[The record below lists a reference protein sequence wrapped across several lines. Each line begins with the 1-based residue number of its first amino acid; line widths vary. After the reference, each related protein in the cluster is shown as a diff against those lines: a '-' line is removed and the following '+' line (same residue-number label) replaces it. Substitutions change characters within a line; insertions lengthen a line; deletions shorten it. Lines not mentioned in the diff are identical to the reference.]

1 MREIRPSGLEGGEA
15 KTSPTPIRS
24 DIFLRVKF
32 QIPSTKYQVSNNF
45 QNSII
50 EIQNC
55 IILALQEL
63 KRPFIQTILFGILGF
78 VHWCFLFGNWNLVL
92 IHICPNGAFQGF
104 FKKLKYYR
112 FLGVCNMRL
121 SDFLDTKVVTINLK
135 ARNKTNALREM
146 VEILMKARKIKYPD
160 AILNALLEREASGT
174 TGVGRGVA
182 FPHAR
187 ITRIK
192 EPMALLAVSQ
202 RGVDFSS
209 RDGEPVYLFFLFLTP
224 AEETELHLQI
234 LSKALTIFTD
244 TRLFRSLRDAKDTSG
259 VLRLVLNYEKGGKET
274 FFPLPVDDIYRELG
288 TGPSGLSEREAG
300 KRLASYGPNVLRET
314 KRKSLFFKFTENL
327 YNFFAVLLWAGG
339 ALAYVTGMPE
349 LAWAIFAVI
358 LINAVFSFWQEYKA
372 EKALEALK
380 KLLPRMAKVLRNG
393 KEKEITVEGIV
404 PGDIMVLEE
413 GDSIPADARLIEAFN
428 IRVDNSALTGESKPV
443 YKTSGAIPEGQ
454 EFLWTELPN
463 LVFAGTSMASGA
475 GKAAVIATGMHTEIG
490 HIAHLTQ
497 ELKEEKSPLQ
507 REIVKVTKIVTIL
520 AVTMGITFFFLG
532 TYIGKLSI
540 AAAFIFAIGIIV
552 ANVPE
557 GLLPTVTLSLAMGV
571 QRMAKRNALIKKLS
585 SVETLGST
593 TVICTD
599 KTGTLTTSEMSITR
613 IFINGKFINVS
624 GTRYAPAGDFYY
636 RGISLSREEMK
647 KNGMYLFFDACV
659 FCNNAGMRPPEREG
673 ERWGIIGDP
682 TEAALLVMAAK
693 GGIDVEERRKT
704 CPRIGQLPFESVR
717 KRMTSINLFD
727 GEKPIAYVKGAPKE
741 ILNLCTHININGK
754 VEPLTDPEREIIISR
769 NDSMSNEGLRVLGI
783 AYRPLDFSE
792 GFTIE
797 NTEKDLIFLGLA
809 GMADPPRPEVSKV
822 INLCHRAGI
831 RVVMITGDYG
841 LTALSIAKKIG
852 LAKAHN
858 TKVVTGLELS
868 KMDDETLKKLLK
880 EEEVIFARVSPE
892 HKMRIVT
899 AFKDMDEVV
908 AVTGD
913 GVNDAP
919 ALKKADI
926 GVAMGIRGSDVAKE
940 AADMI
945 LTDDNFASIV
955 SAIEEGRT
963 VFANIKKFVTYIF
976 ASNIPEIV
984 PFIAFILFKIPL
996 PLTVMQILAVDLG
1009 TDMVPALALGAE
1021 PPGKGI
1027 MDKPPRSK
1035 NKMLLNIPLLLRAY
1049 CFLGPM
1055 EAVAC
1060 MAGFFFIYYQYGWR
1074 PGMEMPDSGVV
1085 YTTATTMTLAGIVAT
1100 QIANVFACRTD
1111 RESIF
1116 RVGFFSN
1123 RLVLLGIAS
1132 ELIIV
1137 FALVYTP
1144 FLQRI
1149 FGLAPLSLGEWGFLF
1164 AFTPIFFF
1172 MAEGRKLIMR
1182 KLQGYG

>member
-1 MREIRPSGLEGGEA
+1 M
-15 KTSPTPIRS
+15 K
-24 DIFLRVKF
+24 
-32 QIPSTKYQVSNNF
+32 
-45 QNSII
+45 
-50 EIQNC
+50 
-55 IILALQEL
+55 
-63 KRPFIQTILFGILGF
+63 
-78 VHWCFLFGNWNLVL
+78 
-92 IHICPNGAFQGF
+92 
-104 FKKLKYYR
+104 
-112 FLGVCNMRL
+112 L
-121 SDFLDTKVVTINLK
+121 SDFLDNKVITVNLK
-135 ARNKTNALREM
+135 AVYKRSALREM
-146 VEILMKARKIKYPD
+146 VGILKRAGRIKDPDVILKI
-160 AILNALLEREASGT
+160 LLQREAMGT
-174 TGVGRGVA
+174 TAIGRGVA

-187 ITRIK
+187 INGLE
-192 EPMALLAVSQ
+192 EPIALLAISP
-202 RGVDFSS
+202 RGIDFNAK
-209 RDGEPVYLFFLFLTP
+209 DGEPVSVFFLFLTP
-224 AEETELHLQI
+224 LEETSLHLQI
-234 LSKALTIFTD
+234 LSKALTTFTD
-244 TRLFRSLRDAKDTSG
+244 THLFRTLRNSKTPSDA
-259 VLRLVLNYEKGGKET
+259 LRLLFNYERGGKEA
-274 FFPLPVDDIYRELG
+274 FFPLSIDEIYRELG
-288 TGPSGLSEREAG
+288 TSPSGLPEHEA
-300 KRLASYGPNVLRET
+300 KRRLESYGFNILKEV
-314 KRKSLFFKFTENL
+314 KKKSLFFKFTENL
-327 YNFFAVLLWAGG
+327 YNLLAILLWVGG
-339 ALAYVTGMPE
+339 ALAFVADMPQ
-349 LAWAIFAVI
+349 LAWSIFAVI
-358 LINAVFSFWQEYKA
+358 FINAVFSFWQEYKA
-372 EKALEALK
+372 ERALGALK
-380 KLLPRMAKVLRNG
+380 KLLPRRARVLRDG
-393 KEKEITVEGIV
+393 KEKEIPIEEIV
-404 PGDIMVLEE
+404 PGDIMILEE

-428 IRVDNSALTGESKPV
+428 MRVDNSALTGESKPI

-475 GKAAVIATGMHTEIG
+475 GKAAVIATGMYTEIG
-490 HIAHLTQ
+490 RIAYLTQ

-507 REIVKVTKIVTIL
+507 REIVKVTKIVSIL

-571 QRMAKRNALIKKLS
+571 QRMARRNALIKKLS

-599 KTGTLTTSEMSITR
+599 KTGTLTTGEMSVTK
-613 IFINGKFINVS
+613 IFVNGRLINIS
-624 GTRYAPAGDFYY
+624 GTRYEPAGDFYV
-636 RGISLSREEMK
+636 RGVSLSREEMR
-647 KNGMYLFFDACV
+647 KNGMYLFFDTCV

-704 CPRIGQLPFESVR
+704 FPRIGQLPFESVR
-717 KRMTSINLFD
+717 KRMTTVNLSD
-727 GEKPIAYVKGAPKE
+727 GDIPIAYVKGAPRE
-741 ILNLCTHININGK
+741 ILDLCTRISMNGK
-754 VEPLTDPEREIIISR
+754 VEPLTNPEREVIISK
-769 NDSMSNEGLRVLGI
+769 NDSMSKEGLRVLGI
-783 AYRPLDFSE
+783 AYRPLDFTE

-797 NTEKDLIFLGLA
+797 NTERELVFLGLA
-809 GMADPPRPEVSKV
+809 GMADPPRPEVPGV
-822 INLCHRAGI
+822 INLCGRAGI

-852 LAKAHN
+852 LAKAKN
-858 TKVVTGLELS
+858 PKLVTGLELS
-868 KMDDETLKKLLK
+868 KMGDETLRKLLK

-899 AFKDMDEVV
+899 AFKDMDEIV

-940 AADMI
+940 AADII

-1009 TDMVPALALGAE
+1009 TDMVPALALGTE
-1021 PPGKGI
+1021 PPEPGI

-1035 NKMLLNIPLLLRAY
+1035 NKMILDIPLLLRAY

-1055 EAVAC
+1055 EAIAC
-1060 MAGFFFIYYQYGWR
+1060 MAGFFFIYYQQDWR
-1074 PGMEMPDSGVV
+1074 PGMEMPDSEII
-1085 YTTATTMTLAGIVAT
+1085 YLTATTMTLSGIVAT
-1100 QIANVFACRTD
+1100 QIGNVFACRTE
-1111 RESIF
+1111 RESVF
-1116 RVGFFSN
+1116 KVGFLSN
-1123 RLVLLGIAS
+1123 RLVLLGIVS
-1132 ELIIV
+1132 ELLIIFV
-1137 FALVYTP
+1137 LVYTP

-1149 FGLAPLSLGEWGFLF
+1149 FGLAPIGLKEWGFLF
-1164 AFTPIFFF
+1164 AFTPILFF
-1172 MAEGRKLIMR
+1172 MEEGRKWIVR
-1182 KLQGYG
+1182 TWWS